1 MKEVEEEE
9 EKKPSTP
16 TIEEGVSQLVKSDDT
31 VYSLIQNTEKKN
43 NKIYIC
49 INYPEKTLENENAS
63 LYSDLECKNLFQEL
77 KPSKGFNNFYNFDV
91 SLNQNLFLKSNHP
104 NEFFFYYKY
113 CTETD
118 IEQINIIKKKLKVKC
133 LENKDNQLKISYEC
147 PYNKEVKFNTKYTI
161 YLSDTKGK
169 KYKIFKDAKL
179 EGAKIVE
186 GNKDKYESEVKID
199 SSKKDQFVYV
209 VAEPKDPSV
218 NLRPRIIYRGDQVI
232 EAANKWDNIING
244 ILIVLIIITF
254 IYKMYKKKK
263 KREMA
268 AAANDNNSTLH

>member
-43 NKIYIC
+43 NKIYVC